1 MMAKAARGNA
11 AGRTTMKPS
20 SDSTSAYEVVFG
32 TPISLEAHEEA
43 KATETRP
50 CILLVEDS
58 PTTLRL
64 LSKPLSE
71 RYALLIAR
79 DGTAAWE
86 LVQTHPE
93 IELVITDIVMPGLSG
108 HELLIKIRSS
118 DSLQI
123 RNLPVIV
130 IAAVVDSDDRD
141 LAFRNGANDFVAKP
155 IDAAELQAR
164 VHVHHKLART
174 IRELEASQRALAEQA
189 TTDPLTRLKNRRAL
203 YQEGKHGLALSL
215 RNNTPMSLML
225 LDLDHFK
232 QINDTYGHQA
242 GDKVLIAIAGLLKRM
257 SRTVDTV
264 ARVGGEEF
272 AIVLP
277 GTGRDGA
284 TVLAERIRTAVEKAP
299 FQAHGEPLTLTI
311 SIGVATYGTDP
322 SDTIDGLLKVADH
335 RLYTAKKEG
344 RNRVCVTGDAANP
357 L

>member
-1 MMAKAARGNA
+1 MTKAARGNA
-11 AGRTTMKPS
+11 TGRSTVKTS
-20 SDSTSAYEVVFG
+20 SDSSNAYEVVPD
-32 TPISLEAHEEA
+32 TPISLEAQD
-43 KATETRP
+43 ETKTTDTPP

-71 RYALLIAR
+71 RYALLTAR
-79 DGTAAWE
+79 NGTAAWE

-130 IAAVVDSDDRD
+130 IAGVADSDDRD
-141 LAFRNGANDFVAKP
+141 LAFRNGANDFITKP

-164 VHVHHKLART
+164 VRVHHKLART
-174 IRELEASQRALAEQA
+174 IHELEASRRALAEQA
-189 TTDPLTRLKNRRAL
+189 TTDPLTRLKNRRAF

-232 QINDTYGHQA
+232 EINDTYGHHA
-242 GDKVLIAIAGLLKRM
+242 GDKVLIAIAGLLRRM
-257 SRTVDTV
+257 SRAVDTV

-284 TVLAERIRTAVEKAP
+284 IVLAERIRMTIEKAP
-299 FQAHGEPLTLTI
+299 FQAHGEPLTLTM
-311 SIGVATYGTDP
+311 SIGVATYGTDSP
-322 SDTIDGLLKVADH
+322 DTIDELLKLADR

-344 RNRVCVTGDAANP
+344 RNRVCATGGTTNP

>member
-1 MMAKAARGNA
+1 MAKVARGNT
-11 AGRTTMKPS
+11 AGRSTMKSS
-20 SDSTSAYEVVFG
+20 SDSTGTYEVVPG

-43 KATETRP
+43 KATEARP

-71 RYALLIAR
+71 RYTLLTAR

-118 DSLQI
+118 DSVQI

-141 LAFRNGANDFVAKP
+141 LAFRNGANDFVTKP

-164 VHVHHKLART
+164 VRVHHKLART
-174 IRELEASQRALAEQA
+174 IRELEASRRALAEQA
-189 TTDPLTRLKNRRAL
+189 TTDPLTRLKNRRAF
-203 YQEGKHGLALSL
+203 YQEGKHSLALSL

-242 GDKVLIAIAGLLKRM
+242 GDKVLIAIAGLLARM
-257 SRTVDTV
+257 SRAVDTV

-284 TVLAERIRTAVEKAP
+284 TVLAERIRTTIEKAP

-311 SIGVATYGTDP
+311 SIGVATYGTDAA
-322 SDTIDGLLKVADH
+322 DTIDGLLKVADR

-344 RNRVCVTGDAANP
+344 RNRVCATGDTSKP